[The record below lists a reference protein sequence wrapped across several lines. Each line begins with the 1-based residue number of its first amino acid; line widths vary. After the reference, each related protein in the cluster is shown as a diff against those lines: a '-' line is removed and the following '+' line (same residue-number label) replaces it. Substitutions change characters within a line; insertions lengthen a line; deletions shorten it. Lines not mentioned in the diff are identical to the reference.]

1 MQVGDL
7 VRYLAGIPDYGV
19 GIVIE
24 KYVSPHA
31 SAGASVPKPY
41 SEVKVHWSKPKGHVA
56 WTSTHHLVQ
65 LATMENKK

>member
-7 VRYLAGIPDYGV
+7 VRYLAGIPDYGA

-31 SAGASVPKPY
+31 SAGVSVPNPY
-41 SEVKVHWSKPKGHVA
+41 CEVRVHWTKPAGHTA
-56 WTSTHHLVQ
+56 WVNSRHLVQ
-65 LATMENKK
+65 LATMENKE